1 MDYSE
6 AVAYLDA
13 HIGLG
18 GEPGLDRIRGLLD
31 DMGGP
36 HLGYP
41 MIHVAGTNGKTSTTR
56 FATLLCL
63 AHGLSTGT
71 CISPHLQRI
80 EERFAADGHMSTEE
94 EFALA
99 ISDVAAFADLRP
111 EVPYSY
117 FELLTAGAFAFFAD
131 QAVDAAVIE
140 VGLGGRLD
148 ATNVVDA
155 DVAVLTGV
163 DLEHTE
169 YLGTTVE
176 QIAVEKLAIAGPG
189 SILVTGD
196 LPEPVVEI
204 AAASARDL
212 GIEHRAYGRDFSV
225 DARPAVRGWH
235 MDIHG
240 AETDYPDLLLPV
252 HGRHQTH
259 NAAVAVAAVEALLGR
274 RLDEEAVGEA
284 VASFTAPGRMEIVA
298 REPLVMLDGAHN
310 PGGFAALNRSL
321 SEEFPTTR
329 FVLVVGVMGD
339 KDLEAMI
346 GHISERVD
354 AVVTTAASGERPLP
368 ASEVAARVAKIVQVP
383 VEAGGDPWSAL
394 EVARQKAG
402 SEGAVLVAGSIYVA
416 GEIRRAL
423 KAAGAL

>member
-80 EERFAADGHMSTEE
+80 EERFAADGHIATEE

-131 QAVDAAVIE
+131 RAVDAAVVE

-148 ATNVVDA
+148 ATNVIDA
-155 DVAVLTGV
+155 EVCVVTSVGLDHV
-163 DLEHTE
+163 E
-169 YLGTTVE
+169 YLGSDLAG
-176 QIAVEKLAIAGPG
+176 IAREKVAIAGPQ
-189 SILVTGD
+189 SVLVTGPMP
-196 LPEPVVEI
+196 PEAHEVMV
-204 AAASARDL
+204 ARAREL
-212 GIEHRAYGRDFSV
+212 GIHHRSLGHDFDVVS
-225 DARPAVRGWH
+225 AERGVGGWLATLR
-235 MDIHG
+235 G
-240 AETDYPDLLLPV
+240 AEAEYPDVFVPL
-252 HGRHQTH
+252 HGRHQL
-259 NAAVAVAAVEALLGR
+259 NNLVMAIAGVEALFDR
-274 RLDEEAVGEA
+274 ALDVEAVREA
-284 VASFTAPGRMEIVA
+284 ALAAEMPGRMEPVS
-298 REPLVMLDGAHN
+298 RSPLVLIDGAHN
-310 PGGFAALNRSL
+310 VEGIDTLVSALR
-321 SEEFPTTR
+321 EEFPTTR
-329 FVLVVGVMGD
+329 WQLVFGAMGD
-339 KDLEAMI
+339 KDVPHMLEKLAPLVE
-346 GHISERVD
+346 GL
-354 AVVTTAASGERPLP
+354 VVTAVDYSRAVPP
-368 ASEVAARVAKIVQVP
+368 AELADQAARVFDGPILAADDVGHALDKARA
-383 VEAGGDPWSAL
+383 EAGP
-394 EVARQKAG
+394 
-402 SEGAVLVAGSIYVA
+402 EGAVLVCGSLYLV
-416 GEIRRAL
+416 GEVRDL
-423 KAAGAL
+423 FDPD

>member
-1 MDYSE
+1 MDYT
-6 AVAYLDA
+6 AALAYLDA
-13 HIGLG
+13 HIGAG
-18 GEPGLDRIRGLLD
+18 MQPGLERIRMLVET
-31 DMGGP
+31 MGSP
-36 HLGYP
+36 HEGYP
-41 MIHVAGTNGKTSTTR
+41 IIHVAGTNGKTSTTR
-56 FATLLCL
+56 MSALLLL
-63 AHGLSTGT
+63 AHGLNAGT
-71 CISPHLQRI
+71 YISPHLEAV
-80 EERFAADGHMSTEE
+80 EERLGVLGRNATPE
-94 EFALA
+94 EFAQA
-99 ISDVAAFADLRP
+99 VTDVAAFADILEERN
-111 EVPYSY
+111 EGVRFSY
-117 FELLTAGAFAFFAD
+117 FELTTASAFAFFAD

-204 AAASARDL
+204 AAATARDL

-298 REPLVMLDGAHN
+298 
-310 PGGFAALNRSL
+310 
-321 SEEFPTTR
+321 
-329 FVLVVGVMGD
+329 
-339 KDLEAMI
+339 
-346 GHISERVD
+346 
-354 AVVTTAASGERPLP
+354 ASRL
-368 ASEVAARVAKIVQVP
+368 
-383 VEAGGDPWSAL
+383 
-394 EVARQKAG
+394 
-402 SEGAVLVAGSIYVA
+402 
-416 GEIRRAL
+416 
-423 KAAGAL
+423 

>member
-117 FELLTAGAFAFFAD
+117 FELLTAVAFALFAD
-131 QAVDAAVIE
+131 RAVDAAVIE

-155 DVAVLTGV
+155 DVAVITGIGL
-163 DLEHTE
+163 DHTE
-169 YLGTTVE
+169 YLGSDLAS
-176 QIAVEKLAIAGPG
+176 IAAEKVAIAGDS
-189 SILVTGD
+189 SILVSG
-196 LPEPVVEI
+196 P
-204 AAASARDL
+204 
-212 GIEHRAYGRDFSV
+212 
-225 DARPAVRGWH
+225 
-235 MDIHG
+235 
-240 AETDYPDLLLPV
+240 
-252 HGRHQTH
+252 
-259 NAAVAVAAVEALLGR
+259 
-274 RLDEEAVGEA
+274 LD
-284 VASFTAPGRMEIVA
+284 P
-298 REPLVMLDGAHN
+298 P
-310 PGGFAALNRSL
+310 
-321 SEEFPTTR
+321 
-329 FVLVVGVMGD
+329 
-339 KDLEAMI
+339 
-346 GHISERVD
+346 
-354 AVVTTAASGERPLP
+354 
-368 ASEVAARVAKIVQVP
+368 
-383 VEAGGDPWSAL
+383 AL
-394 EVARQKAG
+394 EVVSARARELG
-402 SEGAVLVAGSIYVA
+402 IHH
-416 GEIRRAL
+416 RRYGHDFRVIDAQP
-423 KAAGAL
+423 